1 MYSWILPTI
10 TFSRPSRPSRPSA
23 NATFRRGGVALAALL
38 AACVCA
44 LPLAASEPQAKT
56 LKISTTSPAGS
67 SWMKVLSEAVAAVQT
82 ATEGRVKFKVYHSG
96 SQGKDDT
103 IAMRRI
109 GLNQLQGALVTA
121 AVFHRRYPDAQIYNL
136 PMAFRSLAEV
146 DAVRETLDPVLIAGL
161 RKAGFETFGIAEVGM
176 AYAMSKKE
184 VRTVADGQRLKVWA
198 PSNDPAAL
206 RTLEAFDISPTPLTI
221 GDVWLS
227 LNTNVIDTVAAPLVA
242 VVPLQWHTQLKYVV
256 DLPLM
261 YIYGFFVVSN
271 RALQGVSEPDL
282 AAMRRILGAAV
293 VEAERRNRADLADIR
308 QTLRNQG
315 LQYITLTAQ
324 ERTDW
329 ESYGKAASKRWAEEG
344 IINTGTYEMLTTRL
358 AEIRAAASGGAAV
371 PSGAAAPSGQ

>member
-1 MYSWILPTI
+1 MYSWILPTTI
-10 TFSRPSRPSRPSA
+10 SSSKPVA
-23 NATFRRGGVALAALL
+23 NAVFRRGGVALATLL
-38 AACVCA
+38 AAFA
-44 LPLAASEPQAKT
+44 LPLSADEPKVTAKT

-67 SWMKVLSEAVAAVQT
+67 SWMKVLSEAIAEVETV
-82 ATEGRVKFKVYHSG
+82 TEGRVKFKVYHSG

-121 AVFHRRYPDAQIYNL
+121 AVFSRRYPDAQIYNL

-161 RKAGFETFGIAEVGM
+161 RKVGFETFGIAEVGM

-184 VRTVADGQRLKVWA
+184 ARTVADSQRLKVWA

-242 VVPLQWHTQLKYVV
+242 VVPLQWHTQLKYIV

-261 YIYGFFVVSN
+261 YIYGFFVVSD
-271 RALQGVSEPDL
+271 RALQGVAKADL
-282 AAMRRILGAAV
+282 EAMRRILGAAV
-293 VEAERRNRADLADIR
+293 AQADRRNRADLASIR
-308 QTLRNQG
+308 QTLENQG
-315 LQYITLTAQ
+315 LQYITLTQ
-324 ERTDW
+324 EEREDW
-329 ESYGKAASKRWAEEG
+329 ESYGKTASKRWSEEG
-344 IINTGTYEMLTTRL
+344 IIGTDIYDTLTTRL
-358 AEIRAAASGGAAV
+358 DEIRAAEVRTAEV
-371 PSGAAAPSGQ
+371 RTAAPSGGQ